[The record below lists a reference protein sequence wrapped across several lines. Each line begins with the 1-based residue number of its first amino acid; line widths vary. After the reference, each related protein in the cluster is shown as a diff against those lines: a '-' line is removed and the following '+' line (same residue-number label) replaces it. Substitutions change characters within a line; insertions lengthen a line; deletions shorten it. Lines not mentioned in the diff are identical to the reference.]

1 MLHTRDITEV
11 FTQIE
16 NNIKSVIREDTPQG
30 QELWKKLLHQHHA
43 DIAQLIEKLDS
54 FKQKKLFKKLPRQLA
69 IRVFQ
74 ELPESIQV
82 LILKVIDTDEISVIF
97 QKMSSDQ
104 LTALFD
110 HVSDKDLKKYLKLIQ
125 RRQRNK
131 IISLL
136 TLNPESAGRI
146 MNSDVF
152 TLQRDFTV
160 KKSVSLLQR
169 IDIPKETIR
178 RIYVTNKDDILVGYI
193 NIEDLVVNKPET
205 PLTHILHKNELLI
218 GVHEDQEEVAKQMH
232 HYGLLS
238 APVVDEEH
246 HFLGVITADDIVD
259 IVEEEASEDVY
270 KMSGLTPVEHSYFQT
285 SFKNLF
291 YQRSAWLGG
300 LLLLQSVS
308 PFILSKYQALI
319 ESHVFISFFY
329 TMLIGTGGNAGNQS
343 ATLVIRGLA
352 TGEISRKNALR
363 VLIREFGMSIVIA
376 VVLFAVTF
384 SRIYFM
390 PGSNVDMLSTIAIGI
405 SLFFIIN
412 MSMVLGTSIPFI
424 LERFGIDPAHS
435 AAPFLATLMDILG
448 IFIYCA
454 ICSRILV

>member
-1 MLHTRDITEV
+1 MLHTQDVTAV

-16 NNIKSVIREDTPQG
+16 NNIKSVISEDTPKG
-30 QELWKKLLHQHHA
+30 QDLWKKLLHQHHA
-43 DIAQLIEKLDS
+43 DIASLIEKLDS
-54 FKQKKLFKKLPRQLA
+54 AKQKKLFKKLPRQMA
-69 IRVFQ
+69 SRVFQ
-74 ELPESIQV
+74 ELPETIQV
-82 LILKVIDTDEISVIF
+82 TILQTIDPDEVAVIF

-104 LTALFD
+104 LTDLFD
-110 HVSDKDLKKYLKLIQ
+110 YISDEDLKKYLKLIQ

-136 TLNPESAGRI
+136 NLDPDSAGRI
-146 MNSDVF
+146 MNSDIL
-152 TLQRDFTV
+152 TLQRDFSV

-169 IDIPKETIR
+169 VEIPKETLR
-178 RIYVTNKDDILVGYI
+178 RIYIVNKDNILVGYI
-193 NIEDLVVNKPET
+193 NLEDLIINKPET
-205 PLTHILHKNELLI
+205 PLTHIINKNELLI
-218 GVHEDQEEVAKQMH
+218 GVHEDQEVVAQQMQ

-238 APVVDEEH
+238 APVVDEKN

-270 KMSGLTPVEHSYFQT
+270 KMSGLAPVEHSYFQT

-291 YQRSAWLGG
+291 WQRSAWLGG

-308 PFILSKYQALI
+308 PFILGRYQALI

-352 TGEISRKNALR
+352 TGEISRKNAFR
-363 VLIREFGMSIVIA
+363 VIMREFGMSMFIA
-376 VVLFAVTF
+376 ALLFLVTF
-384 SRIYFM
+384 ARVYFIH
-390 PGSNVDMLSTIAIGI
+390 PDPISTLAIGI
-405 SLFFIIN
+405 SLFLIVN
-412 MSMVLGTSIPFI
+412 MSMVLGASIPFM

-448 IFIYCA
+448 ILIYCV
-454 ICSRILV
+454 ICSIILG